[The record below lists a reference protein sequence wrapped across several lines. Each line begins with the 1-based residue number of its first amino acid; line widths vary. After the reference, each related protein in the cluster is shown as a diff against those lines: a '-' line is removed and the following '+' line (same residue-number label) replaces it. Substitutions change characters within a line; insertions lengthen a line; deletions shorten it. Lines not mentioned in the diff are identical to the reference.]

1 MAAEGCP
8 AWQLEDVQ
16 RWLREQEGGPA
27 WQLKEVQ
34 RIREAVAL
42 LWPPDVQALQ
52 DVQFYCGRSVVEP
65 LQTEWKVSPKK
76 DGTKKLVREVR
87 EELRSKVCEAAQR
100 LQQQGP
106 DEPAAAADPVPSRR
120 SSVKRSR
127 KRATEKYGERGDELQ
142 RPSSF
147 LQLIEF
153 ALAFLLLKPHCI
165 LERRKGGR
173 GGRRLTTRRD

>member
-1 MAAEGCP
+1 MSHAGRQLQSE

-42 LWPPDVQALQ
+42 LWPPDVQAPQ
-52 DVQFYCGRSVVEP
+52 DAQFYCGRSVVEP

-76 DGTKKLVREVR
+76 DGKKKSVREVR
-87 EELRSKVCEAAQR
+87 EEFRSKVCEAAQR

-106 DEPAAAADPVPSRR
+106 DEPAAAADSVPSRR
-120 SSVKRSR
+120 SNAKRPR
-127 KRATEKYGERGDELQ
+127 KTATEQEGERGDELQ
-142 RPSSF
+142 RPPAKTKAAERSMS
-147 LQLIEF
+147 LQQVFTLSTI
-153 ALAFLLLKPHCI
+153 
-165 LERRKGGR
+165 
-173 GGRRLTTRRD
+173 D